1 MLSFRNTLR
10 ENDPEV
16 IAQIASSTG
25 FFDDKD
31 VKLNA
36 DIARHLLRNKDCEH
50 RFLFAEYNG
59 KTVAYACFEELPDA
73 KAGTYELY
81 WLSTL
86 NEYRGLGIGRQLVDY
101 LITHLKSLGAERLY
115 VKTDSTAQYEPTR
128 RFYEKCGFRLGAV
141 LLEYYDTGDDCCI
154 YCLNMKTDE
163 LGLSER
169 QYAAAE

>member
-25 FFDDKD
+25 FFDDRD
-31 VKLNA
+31 VQLNA

-86 NEYRGLGIGRQLVDY
+86 NEYRGLGIGRQLVEY
-101 LITHLKSLGAERLY
+101 LLAHLKSLGAERLY
-115 VKTDSTAQYEPTR
+115 VKTDSTPQYEPTR
-128 RFYEKCGFRLGAV
+128 RFYEKCGFVRSHNIPNFFTDN
-141 LLEYYDTGDDCCI
+141 YDHPI
-154 YCLNMKTDE
+154 YESGVQLIDMVYLQRCL
-163 LGLSER
+163 
-169 QYAAAE
+169 

>member
-31 VKLNA
+31 IKLNA

-73 KAGTYELY
+73 KAGTY
-81 WLSTL
+81 
-86 NEYRGLGIGRQLVDY
+86 
-101 LITHLKSLGAERLY
+101 
-115 VKTDSTAQYEPTR
+115 
-128 RFYEKCGFRLGAV
+128 
-141 LLEYYDTGDDCCI
+141 
-154 YCLNMKTDE
+154 
-163 LGLSER
+163 
-169 QYAAAE
+169 

>member
-25 FFDDKD
+25 FFDDRD
-31 VKLNA
+31 VQLNA

-86 NEYRGLGIGRQLVDY
+86 NEYRGLGIGRQLVEY
-101 LITHLKSLGAERLY
+101 LIAYLRNFGAERLY
-115 VKTDSTAQYEPTR
+115 VKTDSTAQYAPTR
-128 RFYEKCGFRLGAV
+128 RFYEKCGFKLGAV
-141 LLEYYDTGDDCCI
+141 LPEYYGTGDDCCI
-154 YCLNMKTDE
+154 YCLNLKAEDDE
-163 LGLSER
+163 ISLR
-169 QYAAAE
+169 QYAVAE

>member
-10 ENDPEV
+10 ENDPET
-16 IAQIASSTG
+16 IARIASSTG
-25 FFDDKD
+25 FFDDRD
-31 VKLNA
+31 VQHNA
-36 DIARHLLRNKDCEH
+36 DIARHLLCHRDCEH

-86 NEYRGLGIGRQLVDY
+86 NEYRGLGIGRQLIDY
-101 LITHLKSLGAERLY
+101 LVNHLKSLGAERLY

-128 RFYEKCGFRLGAV
+128 RFMKNAGLNWGRFCQNIMAPMMIAV
-141 LLEYYDTGDDCCI
+141 FI
-154 YCLNMKTDE
+154 V
-163 LGLSER
+163 
-169 QYAAAE
+169 